1 MPRAFTSQESAQIRD
16 RLKRAALDAF
26 GRRGLQGTTVAELA
40 QAAAISKGAFYRFY
54 ASKEA
59 LLVELMSEIET
70 AMHEQVL
77 AAVRADPATG
87 VEILIDSAVRAV
99 DRNPL
104 FTVLMSPEALHVL
117 RALPEDQREEL
128 VQRDAK
134 LVAQVIPL
142 LESNASA
149 PGVAEDVL
157 LGLLRSLVFVGF
169 HREDIGSDFVD
180 ALAGWIV
187 DRLRP
192 TTSQPVPA
200 KEASSPHP

>member
-192 TTSQPVPA
+192 P
-200 KEASSPHP
+200 